1 MRGQDRTTSVLKQAM
16 RAALTPAAMA
26 TAFFVALAACNRDE
40 EPAPGARAT
49 SAKPAKSAAA
59 DRALRRA
66 FDGAPPVIPHAPM
79 GAACTSCHNER
90 GVEVPGVGFAPPS
103 PHEATGGMSATSRCQ
118 QCHVF
123 RNEKA
128 EFVANS
134 FAGLLQDLR
143 KGERLYQGAPPVMPH
158 PTFMRENCL
167 ACHSGPA
174 AREEIRCSHPERS
187 RCLQC
192 HATPGDATAFKR

>member
-1 MRGQDRTTSVLKQAM
+1 MRGEDRKAPVLTRMTSVA
-16 RAALTPAAMA
+16 RVPAAIAAAL
-26 TAFFVALAACNRDE
+26 FLALAACNRDE
-40 EPAPGARAT
+40 APASGGRTA

-79 GAACTSCHNER
+79 GANCTSCHNER

-103 PHEATGGMSATSRCQ
+103 PHEATSGMSAMSRCQ

-128 EFVANS
+128 EFVTNS

-143 KGERLYQGAPPVMPH
+143 KGERLYPGAPPVVPH

-192 HATPGDATAFKR
+192 HASPGDAPAFVR